1 MNYKRI
7 TMYNRL
13 RDYFI
18 PSAVLDEIFQNH
30 DDITTLK
37 SAYDSLLQ
45 DGFSEDGA
53 AEKISKL
60 VFEETGIEPDYGIDE
75 EE

>member
-1 MNYKRI
+1 MDYKRI

-18 PSAVLDEIFQNH
+18 PAAVLDEIFQNQE
-30 DDITTLK
+30 DITTLEN
-37 SAYDSLLQ
+37 AYDVLIN
-45 DGFSEDGA
+45 DGLSEDGA
-53 AEKISKL
+53 AEQIAKL
-60 VFEETGIEPDYGIDE
+60 VFEETGIEPDHGLDE

>member
-1 MNYKRI
+1 MDYKRI

-18 PSAVLDEIFQNH
+18 PVAVLDEIFQNQE
-30 DDITTLK
+30 DILILE
-37 SAYDSLLQ
+37 SAYDLLIQ
-45 DGFSEDGA
+45 DGLSEDSA
-53 AEKISKL
+53 AEQIAKL
-60 VFEETGIEPDYGIDE
+60 VFKETGIEPDHGLDE

>member
-7 TMYNRL
+7 TIYNRL

-18 PSAVLDEIFQNH
+18 PAAVLDEIFQNH
-30 DDITTLK
+30 EDIKTLE
-37 SAYDSLLQ
+37 SAYDSLIQ

-53 AEKISKL
+53 AEKIAKL
-60 VFEETGIEPDYGIDE
+60 VFEETGIEPDYGLDE

>member
-1 MNYKRI
+1 MDYKRI

-18 PSAVLDEIFQNH
+18 PAAVLDEIFQSH
-30 DDITTLK
+30 KDITTLEN
-37 SAYDSLLQ
+37 AYDSLIQ

-53 AEKISKL
+53 AEKIAKL